1 MSALRIA
8 SLILIFYL
16 NVINVTKSKL
26 MINEKRQE
34 DFITSGENFGFNRPE
49 DETDYSLQKR
59 NRGSPFGY
67 QRSSDSPHSAR
78 RVGVRLV
85 SFVQKNLLL

>member
-1 MSALRIA
+1 
-8 SLILIFYL
+8 
-16 NVINVTKSKL
+16 
-26 MINEKRQE
+26 MINEKQDE
-34 DFITSGENFGFNRPE
+34 DFNTSGENFGLNRRE
-49 DETDYSLQKR
+49 VETDYSLQKR

>member
-1 MSALRIA
+1 MSALRIV
-8 SLILIFYL
+8 SLILIF
-16 NVINVTKSKL
+16 VINVTKTKL
-26 MINEKRQE
+26 MINEKQDE
-34 DFITSGENFGFNRPE
+34 DFNTSGENFGLNRRE
-49 DETDYSLQKR
+49 VETDYSLQKR